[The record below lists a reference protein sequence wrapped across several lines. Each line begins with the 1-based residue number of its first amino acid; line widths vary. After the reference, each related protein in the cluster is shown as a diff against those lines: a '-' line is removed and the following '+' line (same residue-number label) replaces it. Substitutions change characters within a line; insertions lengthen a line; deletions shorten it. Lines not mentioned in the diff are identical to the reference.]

1 MQIKLKPSITAP
13 LLALVMYL
21 LMAAS
26 TLADIEKLGQRDN
39 VFLAV
44 IILQIVIFIIP
55 GILYCK
61 FKGNGF
67 IPKVRFNKFGLQQLW
82 LSICSFLVLVFGSA
96 LIKLGLYA
104 LKVCRP
110 AALVEQMASC
120 AAADML
126 VFPK

>member
-1 MQIKLKPSITAP
+1 MRLKLKPTVTAP

-26 TLADIEKLGQRDN
+26 SLADIEKLGQRDN

-61 FKGNGF
+61 FKGNAF
-67 IPKVRFNKFGLQQLW
+67 ISKLRFNSFGLNISVFSFILIISHYDHVFIFY
-82 LSICSFLVLVFGSA
+82 LLFFKIIFIC
-96 LIKLGLYA
+96 
-104 LKVCRP
+104 
-110 AALVEQMASC
+110 
-120 AAADML
+120 
-126 VFPK
+126 